1 MSRGPSASTSEQY
14 HSPQCRA
21 RRGPYAERVTG
32 LRGLFVGNDQSL
44 AERMRR
50 RRWSLVTQLVPRL
63 QTLSVLDL
71 GGTALFWARS
81 PVRPRDVTVIN
92 LHEPGDCAPGVTA
105 IRGDTLNATRLMAG
119 RRFDLVFS
127 NSLIEH
133 LQGHAARL
141 QFAEVVASMSSSYI
155 VQRPTGTSKVAIGCG
170 PRDQRRSPAWPGAP
184 PRRPPLGQQP
194 ATMQRSPPARARPTR
209 NVSKRKPSVSA
220 EDTVVLHPAALA
232 L

>member
-1 MSRGPSASTSEQY
+1 MPK
-14 HSPQCRA
+14 
-21 RRGPYAERVTG
+21 RVTG
-32 LRGLFVGNDQSL
+32 LRGLFVGNEQSL
-44 AERMRR
+44 SERMRL

-71 GGTALFWARS
+71 GGTALFWARA

-105 IRGDTLNATRLMAG
+105 IRGDALNATRLMAG
-119 RRFDLVFS
+119 RHFDLVFS

-155 VQRPTGTSKVAIGCG
+155 VQTPYRYFPVEPHWIFPGFQFLPMGVRSSIA
-170 PRDQRRSPAWPGAP
+170 PRW
-184 PRRPPLGQQP
+184 PLGH
-194 ATMQRSPPARARPTR
+194 TRGWDERSAADEVMSTELL
-209 NVSKRKPSVSA
+209 SVCELRFYFPDA
-220 EDTVVLHPAALA
+220 DIAYERVLGIPKSLYAVKMSSP
-232 L
+232 